1 MALNLATLNVRGLRD
16 PGKCTRLLGELKT
29 LGVDVA
35 AVQETH
41 FTCGADC
48 RVLESDFNVFS
59 AYGSRTSVGV
69 SLLVGRSLDA
79 DVDVVFAGD
88 GGRLVVADVAVKSFK
103 FRLVAVYA
111 PNIVVERV
119 SFFRRL
125 APFLDDTKRLVLM
138 GDWNAILDPKIDK
151 VGRGASRA
159 GRCESSLVGFVT
171 RHGLVDRFR
180 LDHPGREMW
189 TWLDSSPSAKVGS
202 YLDRVLVRRADIDFV
217 SCPTFHLIA
226 WTDHKLVRVSLRLA
240 NRPSLAGYWK
250 FNTSLLEIR
259 DFRDRLESLIQRALV
274 GAVTGNRWWGSLK
287 HRIRDFATK
296 YGRQLNL
303 DRTKEAKSI
312 DDRISRAVAGGDSLN
327 VELAR
332 GDLERESSE
341 RYKGYVVRSRLKRV
355 LNEAVKTNA
364 TAREEEVRR
373 FPDRYIVSVKAPDG
387 RLLRSGREIR
397 DAFRAHFRDRFARCT
412 DLPLREFRSYL
423 ADFPRLG
430 VAEAAS
436 CEGVVTECEVRDAL
450 KQVGL
455 NKSPGLDGLPY
466 EVYLRMSHMF
476 VPILTDMFNHWFAQ
490 GAIPGSV
497 TKGVITLLKKGGRHV
512 WEGLDDYRPIT
523 LLNTELKILARVL
536 ANRLQLVISDLIGSE
551 QTFAVKG
558 RSIQDNL
565 HLIRE
570 VLEGIEDG
578 TKAALISLDQSKA
591 FDRVDHQFLATVLET
606 AGFKPEF
613 RRWISMMYHNPQAV
627 VQVNGR
633 RSRVFAVERSVRQ
646 GCPLSPLLYVLALEP
661 LLRRLRDRTT
671 NPALRGV
678 PFAGPLT
685 ARVSAFADDI
695 TVFVSRR
702 LDIKAVKK
710 AVSEYERIAGAKV
723 NFDKSEGLRL
733 GAWRGS
739 NTLPGPFRWSDG
751 PVRIL
756 GVWFGPDLQLERN
769 WLEIQAKVNAQVGI
783 WLSRRLSLKGRAEA
797 CAVYVFPLILYRLA
811 VIPLPK
817 VHRLALQRSLSRLL
831 WGGARPMVR
840 RQVCI
845 QRPRNGGLG
854 MPDLESHWLAER
866 LAYLGRALTGDA
878 VWRLKASR
886 TFPRLK
892 SDPKAEGRRRPL
904 GETLFVREC
913 RTALRNL
920 LGSSDLSRPRKEL
933 YRELVVG
940 SASDPLSERRGW
952 TTEEIRSHW
961 NWAPGSSFL
970 NNSEFSLTW
979 RLVRNALPLVGL
991 NYKAGLAD
999 MPDCA
1004 RCASGLE
1011 ETAEH
1016 AFYYCER
1023 VRPFWDHVGE
1033 WTARIEPKQL
1043 VLLDVGYVVDNVLPP
1058 YQGEKRVVFLAILAV
1073 ARMVIWT
1080 TRNKGLYDDA
1090 NFSHRDLV
1098 LYFRHQLRVKI
1109 RCDRKRL
1116 DRITFS
1122 KRWVHAASLVVRKGA
1137 TLESSFPP
1145 LPAHGVYGTGP

>member
-1 MALNLATLNVRGLRD
+1 MALNLASLNVRGLRD
-16 PGKCTRLLGELKT
+16 SSKCARLLGELKNI
-29 LGVDVA
+29 GMNVA

-41 FTCGADC
+41 FTCDADC

-59 AYGSRTSVGV
+59 AYGSRISAGV

-103 FRLVAVYA
+103 FRLVVVYA
-111 PNIVVERV
+111 SNIAAERF

-151 VGRGASRA
+151 VGQGARRA
-159 GRCESSLVGFVT
+159 GRCDSSLVGFVT
-171 RHGLVDRFR
+171 RHGLVNRFR
-180 LDHPGREMW
+180 LDHPGRKMW

-240 NRPSLAGYWK
+240 NRPSLASYWK

-259 DFRDRLESLIQRALV
+259 DFRDRLESLIQRAFV
-274 GAVTGNRWWGSLK
+274 GAVTGNRWWVSLK
-287 HRIRDFATK
+287 YRIRDFANK
-296 YGRQLNL
+296 NGQQLNQ
-303 DRTKEAKSI
+303 DKAKEAKSI
-312 DDRISRAVAGGDSLN
+312 EDRLSRAVAGGDSLG

-332 GDLERESSE
+332 RDLERESSE
-341 RYKGYVVRSRLKRV
+341 RYKGFVVRSRLNRV
-355 LNEAVKTNA
+355 LNEAVKSNA

-373 FPDRYIVSVKAPDG
+373 FPDRYIASVKTADG
-387 RLLRSGREIR
+387 LLLRSGCEMH
-397 DAFRAHFRDRFARCT
+397 DAFRDRFARCP
-412 DLPLREFRSYL
+412 DLPIWEFRSYL

-450 KQVGL
+450 EQVGL

-476 VPILTDMFNHWFAQ
+476 VPILTDVFNHWFAQ
-490 GAIPGSV
+490 GVIPGCV
-497 TKGVITLLKKGGRHV
+497 TKGMITLLKKGGQHV
-512 WEGLDDYRPIT
+512 GEGLDDYRPIT
-523 LLNTELKILARVL
+523 LLNAELKILAWVL
-536 ANRLQLVISDLIGSE
+536 ANRLQRVISDLIGPE

-570 VLEGIEDG
+570 VLEGIEGD
-578 TKAALISLDQSKA
+578 TEAALISLDKSKA
-591 FDRVDHQFLATVLET
+591 FDRVDHRFLASVLET

-613 RRWISMMYHNPQAV
+613 RRWISMMYHNPQAE

-633 RSRVFAVERSVRQ
+633 RSEVFAIERSV
-646 GCPLSPLLYVLALEP
+646 
-661 LLRRLRDRTT
+661 
-671 NPALRGV
+671 
-678 PFAGPLT
+678 
-685 ARVSAFADDI
+685 
-695 TVFVSRR
+695 R
-702 LDIKAVKK
+702 LDIKAVKE
-710 AVSEYERIAGAKV
+710 AVVEYERIAGANV

-756 GVWFGPDLQLERN
+756 GVWFGPDLQLERI
-769 WLEIQAKVNAQVGI
+769 WSEVQTKVNAPVGI

-797 CAVYVFPLILYRLA
+797 CATYVFPLILYRLA
-811 VIPLPK
+811 VLPLPK
-817 VHRLALQRSLSRLL
+817 ARRLALQQSISRLL
-831 WGGARPMVR
+831 WGGTRPMVR

-845 QRPRNGGLG
+845 QRTRNGGLG
-854 MPDLESHWLAER
+854 MPHLESHWLAER
-866 LAYLGRALTGDA
+866 LAYLGRSLTGDS
-878 VWRLKASR
+878 VWRRKASR
-886 TFPRLK
+886 TFPRLQ

-904 GETLFVREC
+904 GEALFVREC
-913 RTALRNL
+913 RKALRNL
-920 LGSSDLSRPRKEL
+920 LGFSDLSQPRKEL

-940 SASDPLSERRGW
+940 SASDPLSERWGW
-952 TTEEIRSHW
+952 TAEEIRSHW

-979 RLVRNALPLVGL
+979 RLVRNALPLLGL

-999 MPDCA
+999 MPDCP
-1004 RCASGLE
+1004 RCGCGLE

-1023 VRPFWDHVGE
+1023 VRLFWDHVGE
-1033 WTARIEPKQL
+1033 LRARIEPKQL
-1043 VLLDVGYVVDNVLPP
+1043 VLLDVGYVVDNVFPP
-1058 YQGEKRVVFLAILAV
+1058 FQGEKRVVFLAILAV

-1080 TRNKGLYDDA
+1080 TRKKGLYDDA

-1116 DRITFS
+1116 NRITFS
-1122 KRWVHAASLVVRKGA
+1122 RRWVNAASLVVKKGA

-1145 LPAHGVYGTGP
+1145 MPAHGVYGTGPSGPHPR

>member
-1 MALNLATLNVRGLRD
+1 MGLMALNLATLNVRGLRD
-16 PGKCTRLLGELKT
+16 PGNCTRLLGELKT

-48 RVLESDFNVFS
+48 RVLESDFSVFS

-69 SLLVGRSLDA
+69 SLLVGRSL

-180 LDHPGREMW
+180 FDHPGREMW

-217 SCPTFHLIA
+217 SYPTFHLIA

-240 NRPSLAGYWK
+240 NRPCLAGYWK

-312 DDRISRAVAGGDSLN
+312 DDRISRAVVGGDSLN
-327 VELAR
+327 VELAK

-355 LNEAVKTNA
+355 LNEAVKTNV
-364 TAREEEVRR
+364 TAREEVRR

-397 DAFRAHFRDRFARCT
+397 DAFRAHFRDRFARFT

-455 NKSPGLDGLPY
+455 NKSSGLDGLPY

-591 FDRVDHQFLATVLET
+591 FDRVDHRFLATVLET

-739 NTLPGPFRWSDG
+739 NTLPGPFRWSDV

-756 GVWFGPDLQLERN
+756 GVWFGPDLQLKRN

-817 VHRLALQRSLSRLL
+817 VHRLA
-831 WGGARPMVR
+831 
-840 RQVCI
+840 
-845 QRPRNGGLG
+845 
-854 MPDLESHWLAER
+854 
-866 LAYLGRALTGDA
+866 
-878 VWRLKASR
+878 
-886 TFPRLK
+886 
-892 SDPKAEGRRRPL
+892 
-904 GETLFVREC
+904 
-913 RTALRNL
+913 
-920 LGSSDLSRPRKEL
+920 
-933 YRELVVG
+933 
-940 SASDPLSERRGW
+940 
-952 TTEEIRSHW
+952 
-961 NWAPGSSFL
+961 
-970 NNSEFSLTW
+970 
-979 RLVRNALPLVGL
+979 
-991 NYKAGLAD
+991 D

-1004 RCASGLE
+1004 RCANGLE

-1073 ARMVIWT
+1073 ARMVIWM